1 MILGLA
7 SSILLLILPT
17 VLPAASQSP
26 EELYGEYIT
35 PETRAIL
42 ERSKQLEQEIQA
54 ARAADKAKKTMAL
67 AVALLIGFIPPFAV
81 GQRIIREKTWKEN
94 PGGTA
99 RALGA
104 ALAGG
109 CVLFALNYGVILLKI
124 KMGDA
129 FNTALAFLIVGALI
143 VGSIYLLR
151 KKDSGWFQET
161 Y

>member
-1 MILGLA
+1 VILGLA

-17 VLPAASQSP
+17 VLPATAQSP
-26 EELYGEYIT
+26 DELYGDYIT

-42 ERSKQLEQEIQA
+42 ERSEQLEQEIQA
-54 ARAADKAKKTMAL
+54 ARTADKAKKTMAL
-67 AVALLIGFIPPFAV
+67 AVALLIGLIPPFAV
-81 GQRIIREKTWKEN
+81 GRRMIRGKTWKEN

-99 RALGA
+99 RALVV

-109 CVLFALNYGVILLKI
+109 CVLFALNYGIILLKI

-143 VGSIYLLR
+143 AGSIFLLR
-151 KKDSGWFQET
+151 KKGDG
-161 Y
+161 

>member
-1 MILGLA
+1 MRKLVILGLA

-17 VLPAASQSP
+17 VLPAASQSW

-42 ERSKQLEQEIQA
+42 ERSAQLEQEIQA
-54 ARAADKAKKTMAL
+54 ARAADKATKTMAL
-67 AVALLIGFIPPFAV
+67 TIAVLIGLIPPFVV
-81 GQRIIREKTWKEN
+81 GRRIIREKTWKEN

-109 CVLFALNYGVILLKI
+109 FVLFALNYGVILLKI

-129 FNTALAFLIVGALI
+129 FNLALAFLIVGALI
-143 VGSIYLLR
+143 AGSIFLLR
-151 KKDSGWFQET
+151 KKGDG
-161 Y
+161 

>member
-1 MILGLA
+1 MRKLVILGLA

-17 VLPAASQSP
+17 VLPATAQSP
-26 EELYGEYIT
+26 DELYGDYIT

-42 ERSKQLEQEIQA
+42 ERSEQLEQEIQA
-54 ARAADKAKKTMAL
+54 ARTADKAKKTMAL
-67 AVALLIGFIPPFAV
+67 AVALLIGLIPPFAV
-81 GQRIIREKTWKEN
+81 GRRMIRGKTWKEN

-99 RALGA
+99 RALVV

-109 CVLFALNYGVILLKI
+109 CVLFALNYGIILLKI

-143 VGSIYLLR
+143 AGSIFLLR
-151 KKDSGWFQET
+151 KKGDG
-161 Y
+161 

>member
-1 MILGLA
+1 MRKLVILGLA

-42 ERSKQLEQEIQA
+42 DRSAQLEQEIQA
-54 ARAADKAKKTMAL
+54 ARSADKDMKTVSFAL
-67 AVALLIGFIPPFAV
+67 ALVIGLNPLFV
-81 GQRIIREKTWKEN
+81 VCRRIIRGKTWKEN

-99 RALGA
+99 RALGV

-109 CVLFALNYGVILLKI
+109 GVLFGLNYGVFLLKI
-124 KMGDA
+124 KMGNT
-129 FNTALAFLIVGALI
+129 FNSALAFLIVGALI

-151 KKDSGWFQET
+151 KKSSG
-161 Y
+161 

>member
-1 MILGLA
+1 MRKLVILGLA

-42 ERSKQLEQEIQA
+42 ERSAQLEQEIQA
-54 ARAADKAKKTMAL
+54 ARTADKARKTMAL
-67 AVALLIGFIPPFAV
+67 AIAVLIGLIPPFAV
-81 GQRIIREKTWKEN
+81 GRRMIRGKTWKEN
-94 PGGTA
+94 PEGTA
-99 RALGA
+99 RALVV

-109 CVLFALNYGVILLKI
+109 CVLFGLNYGVILLKI

-129 FNTALAFLIVGALI
+129 FNTALAFLIVGAL
-143 VGSIYLLR
+143 VAGSIFLLR
-151 KKDSGWFQET
+151 KKGDG
-161 Y
+161 

>member
-1 MILGLA
+1 MRKLVILGLA

-17 VLPAASQSP
+17 VLPAVSQSW

-35 PETRAIL
+35 PEMRAIL
-42 ERSKQLEQEIQA
+42 ERSAQLEQEIQA
-54 ARAADKAKKTMAL
+54 ARAADKARKTMAL

-81 GQRIIREKTWKEN
+81 GRKRIREKTRKEN

-99 RALGA
+99 RALGV

-109 CVLFALNYGVILLKI
+109 GVLFALNYGVFLLKI
-124 KMGDA
+124 KMGDS
-129 FNTALAFLIVGALI
+129 FNPALAFLIVGALI

-151 KKDSGWFQET
+151 KKGDG
-161 Y
+161 

>member
-7 SSILLLILPT
+7 SSILLLILPA

-42 ERSKQLEQEIQA
+42 ERSAQLEQEIQA
-54 ARAADKAKKTMAL
+54 ARTADKARKTMAL
-67 AVALLIGFIPPFAV
+67 AIAVLIGLIPPFAV
-81 GQRIIREKTWKEN
+81 GRRIIREKTWKEN
-94 PGGTA
+94 PRGTA
-99 RALGA
+99 RALVV

-109 CVLFALNYGVILLKI
+109 CVLFALNYGIILLKI

-129 FNTALAFLIVGALI
+129 FNTALAFLIVGSLVA
-143 VGSIYLLR
+143 GSIFLLR
-151 KKDSGWFQET
+151 KKGDG
-161 Y
+161 

>member
-1 MILGLA
+1 MRKLVILGLA

-42 ERSKQLEQEIQA
+42 DRSAQLEQEIQA
-54 ARAADKAKKTMAL
+54 ARSADKDMKTVSFVLAL
-67 AVALLIGFIPPFAV
+67 VIGLNPLFV
-81 GQRIIREKTWKEN
+81 VCRRMIRGKTWKEN

-99 RALGA
+99 RALGV

-109 CVLFALNYGVILLKI
+109 GVLFGLNYGVFLLKI

-129 FNTALAFLIVGALI
+129 FNTALTFLIVGALI

-151 KKDSGWFQET
+151 KKGSG
-161 Y
+161 

>member
-1 MILGLA
+1 MRKIVILGLA

-35 PETRAIL
+35 LETRAIL
-42 ERSKQLEQEIQA
+42 ERSAQLEQEIQA
-54 ARAADKAKKTMAL
+54 ARAADKAIKTVSFAL
-67 AVALLIGFIPPFAV
+67 ALVIGLIPLFV
-81 GQRIIREKTWKEN
+81 VCRSMIRGKTWKEN

-99 RALGA
+99 RALGV

-109 CVLFALNYGVILLKI
+109 GVLFGLNYGVFLLKI
-124 KMGDA
+124 KMGDT
-129 FNTALAFLIVGALI
+129 FNSALAFLIVGALI

-151 KKDSGWFQET
+151 KKGDG
-161 Y
+161 